1 MLSVRI
7 LRDNPIAMLITV
19 ILITYVIV
27 VSLGLIYALAKGL
40 VPASELFYAFIL
52 PNSILTCGKSLLE
65 IVNYDVGL
73 HIILVGYEVIVKGY
87 VWELITSIFMHANI
101 IHLLVNVMA
110 LAIVNYIVSATLDIR
125 YGDVIK
131 VFMLSGSL
139 GNVATALLTP
149 MIASVG
155 ASGALFGLLS
165 YSAIKE
171 YRETNSYTLMV
182 LLLIIFV
189 ISSLPIIGY
198 PNILAH
204 TVGLIVGIIL
214 GFKS

>member
-1 MLSVRI
+1 MLLVKV
-7 LRDNPIAMLITV
+7 LKDNPITMLITV
-19 ILITYVIV
+19 IVITYVAVI
-27 VSLGLIYALAKGL
+27 SLGLIYALTK
-40 VPASELFYAFIL
+40 ELILTNELLYAFIL

-65 IVNYDVGL
+65 IVNYDIGL
-73 HIILVGYEVIVKGY
+73 HVILVGYEVIVKGY
-87 VWELITSIFMHANI
+87 LWELITAIFMHANV
-101 IHLLVNVMA
+101 IHLLVNVIA
-110 LAIVNYIVSATLDIR
+110 LAIVNYIVSATLNIR
-125 YGDVIK
+125 YSDIIK
-131 VFMLSGSL
+131 VFMLSGFL

-149 MIASVG
+149 MVASVG

-165 YSAIKE
+165 YSAIRE

>member
-1 MLSVRI
+1 MLSARI
-7 LRDNPIAMLITV
+7 LKDDPIIMLITIIV
-19 ILITYVIV
+19 ITYVAVI
-27 VSLGLIYALAKGL
+27 SLGLIYALAKGL
-40 VPASELFYAFIL
+40 VLTNELFYAFIL

-65 IVNYDVGL
+65 IINYDVGL
-73 HIILVGYEVIVKGY
+73 HVILVGYEVIVKGY
-87 VWELITSIFMHANI
+87 LWELITSIFMHANM
-101 IHLLVNVMA
+101 IHLLVNVIA
-110 LAIVNYIVSATLDIR
+110 LAIVNYMVSATLNIR
-125 YGDVIK
+125 YSDVIK
-131 VFMLSGSL
+131 VFMLSGFL

-149 MIASVG
+149 MVASVG

-165 YSAIKE
+165 YGAIRE